1 MNETL
6 EKSKLA
12 LKQYLS
18 GWLGKSLHYSLV
30 LRNEVEAYVTQEG
43 IEKGQNEGHVCILKH
58 IN

>member
-18 GWLGKSLHYSLV
+18 GWLGKSLHHLPV
-30 LRNEVEAYVTQEG
+30 LHNKVEAYITQKG
-43 IEKGQNEGHVCILKH
+43 IKKRQQE
-58 IN
+58 